1 VDNKNPDNK
10 NLDNKKVAATAPGSE
25 REYGIGYKLIGKN
38 YATPDL
44 YAKVT
49 GQAKYAEDFR
59 AEGMLFCKLLLS
71 PMPHARV
78 KRIDARAALAM
89 PGVKGILTAD
99 DLPAPADTLTDNGT
113 VIKAS
118 KWGERGLTMEPVYQG
133 EPILAV
139 AALDELTAADA
150 IEKIQ
155 IDFEPLP
162 FVVDPLDTLRP
173 DSPNPRIDGNV
184 WTRPAAAGSQAPG
197 APVVSELKWT
207 MADFADERHGRL
219 PMGKT
224 PDQWSYG
231 DVESG
236 FKNAALVLDETFV
249 TPDTSHQTLETRSAM
264 AYWQN
269 GKVYIHTGTQST
281 AQTLPAIARW
291 LNIDTDKIVF
301 ISEYTGGGFGSK
313 ITGGVTM
320 IIPALLAKKTNAPV
334 MMRISREEET
344 YIGRARPGFQGRM
357 KVGFSKEGRITALD
371 MFVICDNG
379 PYEAVGDAPSSGRIV
394 SLLYQ
399 PQAMRWRGVTVL
411 TNTPPRSAQSSPGG
425 LQGIVIIEPII
436 AKAAR
441 KLGVDQVAIRR
452 INCPEGKA
460 PFGPPVQGKLQHA
473 TSAFLKDA
481 LDRGAE
487 RFRWSERVARTPKR
501 IGAKVRGVGVS
512 LSCYVGGT
520 IGFDGLLVIR
530 PDGRITFQ
538 SGIGNLGTESVMD
551 VHRAG
556 AEVLG
561 VPWEKCDVVWGN
573 TTKNLPFTCVS
584 GGSQTTHAMTRAAY
598 ATAMDAKKKLQEI
611 AAKKLGGKP
620 EHYEVANERVFR
632 KGGGGAGLTLA
643 QAAKYAIQLGGV
655 YDGHEAPADVH
666 KLTKASV
673 AALAGQGLVA
683 AAKDNYPRDGSTF
696 SYVASFA
703 EVEVDVETGKYYILD
718 FLASGDVGTVIHP
731 RALGG
736 QMLGRSTL
744 GIGHAIGQKW
754 VFDPHYGQMVSKR
767 FHHNKPPTILD
778 VPVDMQWTA
787 LDIPDP
793 ETPVGAR
800 GVGEPPVAG
809 GCGAIL
815 NALSDALGD
824 EVFQRAPVNAD
835 TILTSLE
842 AGRPMQHPLMAHI

>member
-1 VDNKNPDNK
+1 
-10 NLDNKKVAATAPGSE
+10 LDNRKLDNEKVVESKSAE
-25 REYGIGYKLIGKN
+25 RQYGAGHKLIGKN
-38 YATPDL
+38 YTTPDL

-59 AEGMLFCKLLLS
+59 ADGMLFCKLLLS

-78 KRIDARAALAM
+78 KRIDAKAALAM
-89 PGVKGILTAD
+89 PGVKGILTAN

-118 KWGERGLTMEPVYQG
+118 KWGERGLTNEPVYQG

-139 AALDELTAADA
+139 AAVDELTAAEA

-173 DSPNPRIDGNV
+173 GGPNPRTDGNV
-184 WTRPAAAGSQAPG
+184 WTRPAAAGSQGPG
-197 APVVSELKWT
+197 APVVTELKWT
-207 MADFADERHGRL
+207 DSDFAELKHGRL
-219 PMGKT
+219 PTGKV
-224 PDQWSYG
+224 PDEWTYG
-231 DVESG
+231 DLDSG
-236 FKNAALVLDETFV
+236 FHNAALVLDETFV

-291 LNIDTDKIVF
+291 LNISPDNIVF

-313 ITGGVTM
+313 ITGGVSM

-344 YIGRARPGFQGRM
+344 FIGRARPGFQGRM
-357 KVGFSKEGRITALD
+357 KAGFSKEGRITALD

-379 PYEAVGDAPSSGRIV
+379 PYDAVGDAPSSGRIV

-399 PQAMRWRGVTVL
+399 PEAMRWRGVTVL

-441 KLGVDQVAIRR
+441 RLGVDQVAIRR

-460 PFGPPVQGKLQHA
+460 PFGPLTQGKMQYA
-473 TSAFLKDA
+473 TSAFLKEA

-487 RFRWSERVARTPKR
+487 QFGWSERVARTPKR
-501 IGAKVRGVGVS
+501 IGTKVRGVGVS

-520 IGFDGLLVIR
+520 IGFDGLLVIT
-530 PDGRITFQ
+530 PDGRIIFQ
-538 SGIGNLGTESVMD
+538 SGIGNLGTESVID

-611 AAKKLGGKP
+611 AARKLGGKP
-620 EHYEVANERVFR
+620 EQYEVANERVFR
-632 KGGGGAGLTLA
+632 KGGGAGMTLA
-643 QAAKYAIQLGGV
+643 QAAKYAIQLGGI

-673 AALAGQGLVA
+673 TALAGQGLVA

-703 EVEVDVETGKYYILD
+703 EVEVDVETGRYFIVD
-718 FLASGDVGTVIHP
+718 FLASADVGTVIHP

-736 QMLGRSTL
+736 QVLGRSTL

-754 VFDPHYGQMVSKR
+754 VFDPHYGEMVSKR

-809 GCGAIL
+809 GCASIL
-815 NALSDALGD
+815 NALSDVLGD
-824 EVFQRAPVNAD
+824 EVFRRAPVNAD

>member
-1 VDNKNPDNK
+1 MDNQKTDNRK
-10 NLDNKKVAATAPGSE
+10 PIETFQAAE
-25 REYGIGYKLIGKN
+25 RQYGAGYKLIGKN
-38 YATPDL
+38 YQTPDL

-78 KRIDARAALAM
+78 KRIDANAALAM
-89 PGVKGILTAD
+89 PGVKAILTAN

-118 KWGERGLTMEPVYQG
+118 KWGERGLTNEPVYQG

-139 AALDELTAADA
+139 AAVDELTAAEA

-173 DSPNPRIDGNV
+173 GGPNPRTDGNV
-184 WTRPAAAGSQAPG
+184 WTRPAGQNPG
-197 APVVSELKWT
+197 PPEVTELKWT
-207 MADFADERHGRL
+207 QADFAEEKHGRL
-219 PMGKT
+219 PMGKS
-224 PDQWSYG
+224 PDEWSYG
-231 DVESG
+231 DVDSS

-269 GKVYIHTGTQST
+269 GKVYIYTGTQST

-291 LNIDTDKIVF
+291 LNINPDNVVF

-313 ITGGVTM
+313 ITGGVSM
-320 IIPALLAKKTNAPV
+320 IIPALLAKKTNTPV

-344 YIGRARPGFQGRM
+344 FIGRARPSFQGRM

-379 PYEAVGDAPSSGRIV
+379 PYDAVGDAPSSGRIV

-441 KLGVDQVAIRR
+441 RLGVDQVAIRR

-460 PFGPPVQGKLQHA
+460 QFGPAVQGKRQYA
-473 TSAFLKDA
+473 TSAFLKEA

-487 RFRWSERVARTPKR
+487 QFKWSERVARTPKR
-501 IGAKVRGVGVS
+501 MGTKVRGVGVS

-520 IGFDGLLVIR
+520 IGFDGLLVIK

-538 SGIGNLGTESVMD
+538 SGIGNLGTESVID

-584 GGSQTTHAMTRAAY
+584 GGSQTTHAMTRAAH
-598 ATAMDAKKKLQEI
+598 AAAMDAKKKLQEI

-620 EHYEVANERVFR
+620 EQYEVGNERVFR
-632 KGGGGAGLTLA
+632 KGGAGMTLA

-655 YDGHEAPADVH
+655 YDGHEPAADLH

-703 EVEVDVETGKYYILD
+703 EVEVDVETGKYYIVD
-718 FLASGDVGTVIHP
+718 FLASADVGTVIHP

-736 QMLGRSTL
+736 QVLGRSVL

-754 VFDPHYGQMVSKR
+754 VFDPHYGEMVSKR

-778 VPVDMQWTA
+778 VPVDMQWSA

-800 GVGEPPVAG
+800 GVGEPPVGG
-809 GCGAIL
+809 GCASIL

-824 EVFQRAPVNAD
+824 EIFQRAPVNAD

-842 AGRPMQHPLMAHI
+842 AGRPMQHPLTAHI

>member
-1 VDNKNPDNK
+1 LDNQKTDNKRA
-10 NLDNKKVAATAPGSE
+10 VETAKPTE
-25 REYGIGYKLIGKN
+25 RQYGAGYKLIGKN
-38 YATPDL
+38 YQTPDL

-78 KRIDARAALAM
+78 KRIHTNAALAM
-89 PGVKGILTAD
+89 PGVKAILTAN

-118 KWGERGLTMEPVYQG
+118 KWGERGLTNEPVYQG

-139 AALDELTAADA
+139 AAVDELTAAEA
-150 IEKIQ
+150 IEKIEL
-155 IDFEPLP
+155 DLEPLP
-162 FVVDPLDTLRP
+162 FVTDPLGTLRP
-173 DSPNPRIDGNV
+173 GGPNPRTDGNV
-184 WTRPAAAGSQAPG
+184 WTRPAGQNPG
-197 APVVSELKWT
+197 PPEVTELKWT
-207 MADFADERHGRL
+207 KADFEEEKHGRL
-219 PMGKT
+219 PMGKA
-224 PDQWSYG
+224 PDEWSYG
-231 DVESG
+231 DVDSG

-269 GKVYIHTGTQST
+269 GKVYIYTGTQST

-291 LNIDTDKIVF
+291 LNISPENIVF

-313 ITGGVTM
+313 ITGGVSM

-344 YIGRARPGFQGRM
+344 FIGRARPSFQGRM

-379 PYEAVGDAPSSGRIV
+379 PYDAVGDASSSGRIV

-399 PQAMRWRGVTVL
+399 PLAMRWRGVTVL

-452 INCPEGKA
+452 VNCPEGKA
-460 PFGPPVQGKLQHA
+460 PFGPAVQGKRQYA
-473 TSAFLKDA
+473 TSAFLKEA

-487 RFRWSERVARTPKR
+487 QFRWSERVARTPKR
-501 IGAKVRGVGVS
+501 MGTKVRGVGVS

-520 IGFDGLLVIR
+520 IGFDGLLVIK
-530 PDGRITFQ
+530 PDGRIAFQ
-538 SGIGNLGTESVMD
+538 SGIGNLGTESVID

-573 TTKNLPFTCVS
+573 TTKSLPFTCVS

-620 EHYEVANERVFR
+620 EQYEVANERVFR
-632 KGGGGAGLTLA
+632 KGGGAGMTLA
-643 QAAKYAIQLGGV
+643 QAAKYAIQMGGV

-703 EVEVDVETGKYYILD
+703 EIEVDIETGKYYIVD
-718 FLASGDVGTVIHP
+718 FLASADVGTVIHP

-736 QMLGRSTL
+736 QVLGRSVL

-754 VFDPHYGQMVSKR
+754 VFDPHYGEMVSKR

-778 VPVDMQWTA
+778 VPVDMQWSA

-809 GCGAIL
+809 GCASIL

-824 EVFQRAPVNAD
+824 EIFQRAPVNAD

-842 AGRPMQHPLMAHI
+842 AGRPMQHPLVAHI

>member
-1 VDNKNPDNK
+1 MDNK
-10 NLDNKKVAATAPGSE
+10 NLDNKSLDNKDLPNKKVAAVARGSE
-25 REYGIGYKLIGKN
+25 REYGVGYKLIGKN

-78 KRIDARAALAM
+78 KRIVTNAALAM
-89 PGVKGILTAD
+89 PGVKGILTAN

-118 KWGERGLTMEPVYQG
+118 KWGERGLTNEPVYQG

-139 AALDELTAADA
+139 AAVDELTAAEA
-150 IEKIQ
+150 IQKIEL
-155 IDFEPLP
+155 DLEPLP
-162 FVVDPLDTLRP
+162 FVTDPLATLRP
-173 DSPNPRIDGNV
+173 GGPNPRTDGNV
-184 WTRPAAAGSQAPG
+184 WTRPAGQNPG
-197 APVVSELKWT
+197 PPVVTELKWT
-207 MADFADERHGRL
+207 KADFAELDQGRL
-219 PMGKT
+219 PMGNA
-224 PDQWSYG
+224 PDEWIYG
-231 DVESG
+231 DVDSG

-269 GKVYIHTGTQST
+269 GKVYIYTGTQST

-291 LNIDTDKIVF
+291 LNISPDNVVF

-313 ITGGVTM
+313 ITGGVSM

-334 MMRISREEET
+334 MMRVSREEET
-344 YIGRARPGFQGRM
+344 FIGRARPSFQGRM

-379 PYEAVGDAPSSGRIV
+379 PYDAVGDAPSSGRIV

-425 LQGIVIIEPII
+425 LQGIVILEPII

-441 KLGVDQVAIRR
+441 RLGVDQVAIRR

-460 PFGPPVQGKLQHA
+460 QFGPAVQGKRQYA
-473 TSAFLKDA
+473 TSAFIKEA

-487 RFRWSERVARTPKR
+487 QFNWSERVARTPKR
-501 IGAKVRGVGVS
+501 IGTKVRGVGVS

-520 IGFDGLLVIR
+520 IGFDGLLVIT
-530 PDGRITFQ
+530 PEGRVVFQ
-538 SGIGNLGTESVMD
+538 SGIGNLGTESVID

-561 VPWEKCDVVWGN
+561 GPWEKCDVVWGN

-584 GGSQTTHAMTRAAY
+584 GGSQTTHAMTRAAH
-598 ATAMDAKKKLQEI
+598 AAAMDAKKKLQEI

-620 EHYEVANERVFR
+620 EQYEVGNERVFR
-632 KGGGGAGLTLA
+632 KGGASMTLA
-643 QAAKYAIQLGGV
+643 QAAKYAIQLGGI
-655 YDGHEAPADVH
+655 YDGHEAPADLH

-673 AALAGQGLVA
+673 AAMAGQGLVA

-703 EVEVDVETGKYYILD
+703 EVEVDVETGKYYIVD
-718 FLASGDVGTVIHP
+718 FLASADVGTVIHP

-736 QMLGRSTL
+736 QVLGRSVL

-767 FHHNKPPTILD
+767 FYQNKPPTILD
-778 VPVDMQWTA
+778 VPVDMQWGA

-809 GCGAIL
+809 GCASIL

-824 EVFQRAPVNAD
+824 QIFQRAPVNAD

>member
-1 VDNKNPDNK
+1 VS
-10 NLDNKKVAATAPGSE
+10 NLINDRP
-25 REYGIGYKLIGKN
+25 YGPQYKLIGKN
-38 YATPDL
+38 YVTADL

-49 GQAKYAEDFR
+49 GRSKYAEDFR

-71 PMPHARV
+71 PLPHARV
-78 KRIDARAALAM
+78 KHIDASEALAM
-89 PGVKGILTAD
+89 PGVRAILTAD

-118 KWGERGLTMEPVYQG
+118 KWGERGLTMEPLYQG

-139 AALDELTAADA
+139 AAVDELTAAEA
-150 IEKIQ
+150 IERIR
-155 IDFEPLP
+155 IDFERLP

-173 DSPNPRIDGNV
+173 GGPNPRTDGNI
-184 WTRPAAAGSQAPG
+184 WATQTGRP
-197 APVVSELKWT
+197 PVVAELKWT
-207 MADFADERHGRL
+207 DADFDEAKYGRL

-224 PDQWSYG
+224 ADDWSYG
-231 DVESG
+231 DVEGG
-236 FKNAALVLDETFV
+236 FKNAALMLDETFV
-249 TPDTSHQTLETRSAM
+249 TPDVSHQCLETRSAM

-269 GKVYIHTGTQST
+269 GRVYLHTGTQST

-291 LNIDTDKIVF
+291 LNIDASKIVF

-320 IIPALLAKKTNAPV
+320 IIPALLAKKANAPV

-344 YIGRARPGFQGRM
+344 FIGRARPGFQGRM
-357 KVGFSKEGRITALD
+357 KVGFSKEGRILALD
-371 MFVICDNG
+371 MFVISDNG
-379 PYEAVGDAPSSGRIV
+379 PYDAQGDSPTSGHMV

-425 LQGIVIIEPII
+425 LQGIAIIEPII

-441 KLGVDQVAIRR
+441 KLGVDQVAIRY

-460 PFGPPVQGKLQHA
+460 PYGPPVQGKLSHA
-473 TSAFLKDA
+473 TSAFIKEA
-481 LDRGAE
+481 LQRGAE
-487 RFRWSERVARTPKR
+487 QFNWQKRVARSPKR
-501 IGAKVRGVGVS
+501 SGSKVRGVGVS

-520 IGFDGLLVIR
+520 IGFDGLLVIT
-530 PDGRITFQ
+530 PDGRVRFH
-538 SGIGNLGTESVMD
+538 SGIGNLGTESVID
-551 VHRAG
+551 VHRAA

-561 VPWEKCDVVWGN
+561 VPWEKCDVVWGD
-573 TTKNLPFTCVS
+573 TSKHFPFTCVS
-584 GGSQTTHAMTRAAY
+584 GGSQTTHAMTRAAH
-598 ATAMDAKKKLQEI
+598 AVAMDARQKLQEI
-611 AAKKLGGKP
+611 AAKSLGGKP
-620 EHYEVANERVFR
+620 EDYVVANERVFR
-632 KGGGGAGLTLA
+632 KGSGSGMTLA
-643 QAAKYAIQLGGV
+643 QAAQRAIELGGK

-666 KLTKASV
+666 KVTKASV
-673 AALAGQGLVA
+673 AALTGQGLVA
-683 AAKDNYPRDGSTF
+683 AAKDNYGRDGMTH

-703 EVEVDVETGKYYILD
+703 EIEVDVETGKYYIVD
-718 FLASGDVGTVIHP
+718 FLAYADVGTVIHP

-736 QMLGRSTL
+736 QVLGRSTL

-754 VFDPHYGQMVSKR
+754 VFDPHYGEMVSKR

-778 VPVDMQWTA
+778 VPVNMQWAA

-800 GVGEPPVAG
+800 GIGEPPVGG
-809 GCGAIL
+809 GCASIL

-824 EVFQRAPVNAD
+824 EIFRRAPVNAD

-842 AGRPMQHPLMAHI
+842 AGRPMQHPLLAHI

>member
-1 VDNKNPDNK
+1 
-10 NLDNKKVAATAPGSE
+10 LDNKKVVETAKTAE
-25 REYGIGYKLIGKN
+25 RQYGAGYKLIGKN
-38 YATPDL
+38 YTTPDL

-59 AEGMLFCKLLLS
+59 ADGMLFCKLLLS

-78 KRIDARAALAM
+78 KRIHADEALAM
-89 PGVKGILTAD
+89 PGVKAILTAN

-118 KWGERGLTMEPVYQG
+118 KWGERGLTNEPVYQG

-139 AALDELTAADA
+139 AAVDELTAAEA
-150 IEKIQ
+150 IEKME

-162 FVVDPLDTLRP
+162 FVTDPLDTLRP
-173 DSPNPRIDGNV
+173 GGPNPRTDGNV
-184 WTRPAAAGSQAPG
+184 WTRPTAPGSQGPG
-197 APVVSELKWT
+197 APVVTELKWT
-207 MADFADERHGRL
+207 KADFSELAKGRL

-224 PDQWSYG
+224 PDEWSYG
-231 DVESG
+231 DLDSG

-291 LNIDTDKIVF
+291 LNISPDNVVF

-313 ITGGVTM
+313 ITGGVSM
-320 IIPALLAKKTNAPV
+320 IIAALLAKKTNTPV

-344 YIGRARPGFQGRM
+344 FIGRARPGFQGRM

-379 PYEAVGDAPSSGRIV
+379 PYDAVGDAPSSGRIV

-460 PFGPPVQGKLQHA
+460 PFGPLLQGKQQYA
-473 TSAFLKDA
+473 TSAFLKEA

-487 RFRWSERVARTPKR
+487 QFRWSERIARSPKR
-501 IGAKVRGVGVS
+501 MGSKVRGVGVS

-520 IGFDGLLVIR
+520 IGFDGLLVIK
-530 PDGRITFQ
+530 PDGRIAFQ

-573 TTKNLPFTCVS
+573 TTKSLPFTCVS

-598 ATAMDAKKKLQEI
+598 ATAIDAKKKLQEI

-620 EHYEVANERVFR
+620 EQYEVANERVFR
-632 KGGGGAGLTLA
+632 KGGGAGMTLA

-683 AAKDNYPRDGSTF
+683 AAKDTYPRDGSTF

-703 EVEVDVETGKYYILD
+703 EVEVDIETGKYYIVD

-767 FHHNKPPTILD
+767 FYQSKPPTILD

-809 GCGAIL
+809 GCGSIL

-824 EVFQRAPVNAD
+824 EIFQRAPVNAD

>member
-1 VDNKNPDNK
+1 
-10 NLDNKKVAATAPGSE
+10 LDNAKLDDKKAVETAKANTNTNE
-25 REYGIGYKLIGKN
+25 RQYGARYKLIGKN
-38 YATPDL
+38 YQTPDL

-78 KRIDARAALAM
+78 KRIHADAALAM
-89 PGVKGILTAD
+89 PGVKAILTAN

-118 KWGERGLTMEPVYQG
+118 KWGERGLTNEPVYQG

-139 AALDELTAADA
+139 AAVDELTAAEA

-155 IDFEPLP
+155 IDFELLP
-162 FVVDPLDTLRP
+162 FVIDPLDTLRP
-173 DSPNPRIDGNV
+173 GGPNPRTDGNV
-184 WTRPAAAGSQAPG
+184 WTRPGQNPG
-197 APVVSELKWT
+197 PPVVTELKWT
-207 MADFADERHGRL
+207 KADFADEKHGRL
-219 PMGKT
+219 PMGKA
-224 PDQWSYG
+224 PDEWSYG
-231 DVESG
+231 DVDSG

-269 GKVYIHTGTQST
+269 GKVYIYTGTQST

-291 LNIDTDKIVF
+291 LNISPDNVVF

-313 ITGGVTM
+313 ITGGVSM
-320 IIPALLAKKTNAPV
+320 IIPALLAKRTNAPV

-344 YIGRARPGFQGRM
+344 FIGRARPGFQGRM
-357 KVGFSKEGRITALD
+357 KVGFSKDGRITALD
-371 MFVICDNG
+371 MYVICDNG
-379 PYEAVGDAPSSGRIV
+379 PYDAVGDAPSSGRIV

-399 PQAMRWRGVTVL
+399 PEAMRWRGVTVL

-460 PFGPPVQGKLQHA
+460 PFGPAIQGKRQYA
-473 TSAFLKDA
+473 TSAFLKEA

-487 RFRWSERVARTPKR
+487 QFKWSERVARTPKR
-501 IGAKVRGVGVS
+501 MGTKVRGVGVS

-520 IGFDGLLVIR
+520 IGFDGLLVIT
-530 PDGRITFQ
+530 PDGRVVFQ
-538 SGIGNLGTESVMD
+538 SGIGNLGTESVID

-573 TTKNLPFTCVS
+573 TGKNLPFTCVS

-620 EHYEVANERVFR
+620 EQYEVANERVFR
-632 KGGGGAGLTLA
+632 KGGAGMTLA

-655 YDGHEAPADVH
+655 YDGHEAPADLH

-703 EVEVDVETGKYYILD
+703 EVEVDVETGKYYIVD
-718 FLASGDVGTVIHP
+718 FLASADVGTVIHP

-736 QMLGRSTL
+736 QVLGRSVL
-744 GIGHAIGQKW
+744 GMGHAIGQKW
-754 VFDPHYGQMVSKR
+754 VFDPHYGEMVSKR

-778 VPVDMQWTA
+778 VPVDMQWSA

-809 GCGAIL
+809 GCASIL

-824 EVFQRAPVNAD
+824 EIFQRAPVNAD
-835 TILTSLE
+835 TILTALE
-842 AGRPMQHPLMAHI
+842 AGRPMQHPLRAHI

>member
-1 VDNKNPDNK
+1 
-10 NLDNKKVAATAPGSE
+10 LDNKKVAAPTQAPE
-25 REYGIGYKLIGKN
+25 RQYGAGYKLIGKN
-38 YATPDL
+38 YTTPDL

-78 KRIDARAALAM
+78 KRIDVSAALAM
-89 PGVKGILTAD
+89 PGVKAILTAD

-118 KWGERGLTMEPVYQG
+118 KWGERGLTNEPVYQG
-133 EPILAV
+133 EPVLAV
-139 AALDELTAADA
+139 AAIDELTAAEA
-150 IEKIQ
+150 IEKIN
-155 IDFEPLP
+155 IDFELLP
-162 FVVDPLDTLRP
+162 FAVDPLDTLRP
-173 DSPNPRIDGNV
+173 GGPNPRTDGNV
-184 WTRPAAAGSQAPG
+184 WARPAEPASPQNPA
-197 APVVSELKWT
+197 APVITELKWT
-207 MADFADERHGRL
+207 AADFAEEKYGRL

-224 PDQWSYG
+224 PDEWSYG
-231 DVESG
+231 DLDSG
-236 FKNAALVLDETFV
+236 FKTAALVLDETFV

-269 GKVYIHTGTQST
+269 GKVYMHTGTQST

-291 LNIDTDKIVF
+291 LNIDADKIVF

-320 IIPALLAKKTNAPV
+320 IIPALLAKKTNTPV

-344 YIGRARPGFQGRM
+344 FIGRARPGFQGRM
-357 KVGFSKEGRITALD
+357 KVGFSKEGRIMALD
-371 MFVICDNG
+371 MFVISNNG
-379 PYEAVGDAPSSGRIV
+379 PYDAQGDGPSSGRIV

-399 PQAMRWRGVTVL
+399 PLAMRWRGVTVL

-452 INCPEGKA
+452 VNCPEGKA
-460 PFGPPVQGKLQHA
+460 PFGASVQGARQHA
-473 TSAFLKDA
+473 TSAFLKEA

-487 RFRWSERVARTPKR
+487 QFRWHERVARGPKR
-501 IGAKVRGVGVS
+501 MGTKVRGVGVS

-520 IGFDGLLVIR
+520 IGFDGLLVIK

-538 SGIGNLGTESVMD
+538 SGIGNLGTESVID

-573 TTKNLPFTCVS
+573 TAKNLPFTCVS
-584 GGSQTTHAMTRAAY
+584 GGSQTTHAMTRAAH
-598 ATAMDAKKKLQEI
+598 AVAMEAKKKLQEI

-620 EHYEVANERVFR
+620 EQYEVSNERVFR
-632 KGGGGAGLTLA
+632 KGGGASMSLA
-643 QAAKYAIQLGGV
+643 QAAQYAIQLGGV

-683 AAKDNYPRDGSTF
+683 AAKDNYPRDGATF

-703 EVEVDVETGKYYILD
+703 EVEVDVETGKYYIVD

-744 GIGHAIGQKW
+744 GMGHAIGQKW
-754 VFDPHYGQMVSKR
+754 VFDPHYGEMVSKR
-767 FHHNKPPTILD
+767 FHHSKPPTILD
-778 VPVDMQWTA
+778 VPVNMQWTA

-800 GVGEPPVAG
+800 GVGEPPVGG
-809 GCGAIL
+809 GCASIL

-824 EVFQRAPVNAD
+824 EIFQRAPVNAD

>member
-1 VDNKNPDNK
+1 MDNK
-10 NLDNKKVAATAPGSE
+10 NLDNKNLPNKKVAAVARGSE
-25 REYGIGYKLIGKN
+25 REYGVGYKLIGKN

-78 KRIDARAALAM
+78 KRIVTDAALAM
-89 PGVKGILTAD
+89 PGVKGILTAN

-118 KWGERGLTMEPVYQG
+118 KWGERGLTNEPVYQG

-139 AALDELTAADA
+139 AAVDELTAAEA
-150 IEKIQ
+150 IQKIEL
-155 IDFEPLP
+155 DLEPLP
-162 FVVDPLDTLRP
+162 FVTDPLATLRP
-173 DSPNPRIDGNV
+173 GGPNPRTDGNV
-184 WTRPAAAGSQAPG
+184 WTRPAGQNPG
-197 APVVSELKWT
+197 PPVVTELKWT
-207 MADFADERHGRL
+207 KADFAELDQGRL
-219 PMGKT
+219 PMGKA
-224 PDQWSYG
+224 PDEWIYG
-231 DVESG
+231 DVDSG

-269 GKVYIHTGTQST
+269 GKVYIYTGTQST

-291 LNIDTDKIVF
+291 LNISPDNVVF

-313 ITGGVTM
+313 ITGGVSM

-344 YIGRARPGFQGRM
+344 FIGRARPSFQGRM
-357 KVGFSKEGRITALD
+357 KVGFSKEGLITALD

-379 PYEAVGDAPSSGRIV
+379 PYDAVGDAPSSGRIV

-441 KLGVDQVAIRR
+441 RLGVDQVAIRR
-452 INCPEGKA
+452 VNCPEGKA
-460 PFGPPVQGKLQHA
+460 QFGPAVQGKRQYA
-473 TSAFLKDA
+473 TSAFIKEA

-487 RFRWSERVARTPKR
+487 QFNWSERVARTPKR
-501 IGAKVRGVGVS
+501 IGTKVRGVGVS

-520 IGFDGLLVIR
+520 IGFDGLLVIT
-530 PDGRITFQ
+530 PEGRVIFQ
-538 SGIGNLGTESVMD
+538 SGIGNLGTESVID

-561 VPWEKCDVVWGN
+561 VPWEKCEVVWGN

-584 GGSQTTHAMTRAAY
+584 GGSQTTHAMTRAAH
-598 ATAMDAKKKLQEI
+598 AAAMEAKKKLQEI

-620 EHYEVANERVFR
+620 EQYELGNERVFR
-632 KGGGGAGLTLA
+632 KGGASITLA

-703 EVEVDVETGKYYILD
+703 EVEVDVETGKYYIVD
-718 FLASGDVGTVIHP
+718 FLASADVGTVIHP

-736 QMLGRSTL
+736 QVLGRSVL

-767 FHHNKPPTILD
+767 FYQNKPPTILD
-778 VPVDMQWTA
+778 VPVDMQWSA

-809 GCGAIL
+809 GCASIL

-824 EVFQRAPVNAD
+824 QIFQRAPVNAD

>member
-1 VDNKNPDNK
+1 
-10 NLDNKKVAATAPGSE
+10 LDNKKAVETSKATE
-25 REYGIGYKLIGKN
+25 RQYGAGYKLIGKN
-38 YATPDL
+38 YQTPDL

-49 GQAKYAEDFR
+49 GKAKYAEDFR

-71 PMPHARV
+71 PLPHARV
-78 KRIDARAALAM
+78 RRIHADAALRM
-89 PGVKGILTAD
+89 PGVKAILTAN

-118 KWGERGLTMEPVYQG
+118 KWGDRGLTMEPLYQG

-139 AALDELTAADA
+139 AAVDELTAAEA

-173 DSPNPRIDGNV
+173 GGPNPRTDGNV
-184 WTRPAAAGSQAPG
+184 WTRPAASGSQGPG
-197 APVVSELKWT
+197 APAVTELKWT
-207 MADFADERHGRL
+207 KADFAELQHGRL

-224 PDQWSYG
+224 PDEWSYG
-231 DVESG
+231 DLDSG

-269 GKVYIHTGTQST
+269 GKVYIHSGTQST

-291 LNIDTDKIVF
+291 LNIDAEKVVF

-313 ITGGVTM
+313 ITGGVSM

-334 MMRISREEET
+334 MMRVSREEELF
-344 YIGRARPGFQGRM
+344 IGRARPGFQGRM
-357 KVGFSKEGRITALD
+357 KVGFSKEGRIAALD

-379 PYEAVGDAPSSGRIV
+379 PYDAVGDAPSSGRIV

-399 PQAMRWRGVTVL
+399 PQAMRWRGVTVM

-425 LQGIVIIEPII
+425 LQGIVLIEPVI

-441 KLGVDQVAIRR
+441 RLGVDQVAIRR

-460 PFGPPVQGKLQHA
+460 PFGPAVQGKRQHA
-473 TSAFLKDA
+473 TSAFLKEA

-487 RFRWSERVARTPKR
+487 QFKWSERVARTPKR
-501 IGAKVRGVGVS
+501 MGTKVRGVGVS
-512 LSCYVGGT
+512 LSCYVGGS
-520 IGFDGLLVIR
+520 IGFDGLLVIK
-530 PDGRITFQ
+530 PDGRIVFQ
-538 SGIGNLGTESVMD
+538 SGIGNLGTESVID

-561 VPWEKCDVVWGN
+561 VPWEKCDVTWGN
-573 TTKNLPFTCVS
+573 TAKNLPFTCVS
-584 GGSQTTHAMTRAAY
+584 GGSQTTHAMTRAAH
-598 ATAMDAKKKLQEI
+598 AAAMDAKKKLQEI

-632 KGGGGAGLTLA
+632 KGGGASMTLA
-643 QAAKYAIQLGGV
+643 QAAKHAIQLGGV
-655 YDGHEAPADVH
+655 YDGHEAPADIH

-673 AALAGQGLVA
+673 TALAGQGLVA
-683 AAKDNYPRDGSTF
+683 AAKDNYPRDGATF

-703 EVEVDVETGKYYILD
+703 EVEVDVETGKYYIVD

-744 GIGHAIGQKW
+744 GMGHAIGQKW
-754 VFDPHYGQMVSKR
+754 VFDPHYGEMVSKR
-767 FHHNKPPTILD
+767 FHHSKPPTILD
-778 VPVDMQWTA
+778 VPVNMQWTA

-809 GCGAIL
+809 GCASIL

-824 EVFQRAPVNAD
+824 EVFRRAPVNAD

-842 AGRPMQHPLMAHI
+842 AGRPLQHPLMAHI

>member
-1 VDNKNPDNK
+1 MDNKTVETAK
-10 NLDNKKVAATAPGSE
+10 ATEPQ
-25 REYGIGYKLIGKN
+25 YGAGYKLIGKN
-38 YATPDL
+38 YQTPDL

-78 KRIDARAALAM
+78 KRIHTNAALAM
-89 PGVKGILTAD
+89 PGVKAILTAN

-118 KWGERGLTMEPVYQG
+118 KWGERGLTNEPVYQG

-139 AALDELTAADA
+139 AAVDELTAAEA
-150 IEKIQ
+150 IEKIEL
-155 IDFEPLP
+155 DLEPLP
-162 FVVDPLDTLRP
+162 FVTDPLDTLRP
-173 DSPNPRIDGNV
+173 GRPNPRTDGNV
-184 WTRPAAAGSQAPG
+184 WSRPAGQNPG
-197 APVVSELKWT
+197 PPEVTELKWT
-207 MADFADERHGRL
+207 KADFAELDQGRL
-219 PMGKT
+219 PMGKA
-224 PDQWSYG
+224 PDEWSYG
-231 DVESG
+231 DVDSG
-236 FKNAALVLDETFV
+236 FKTAALVLDETFV
-249 TPDTSHQTLETRSAM
+249 TPDTSHQTLETRSAL

-269 GKVYIHTGTQST
+269 GKVYIYTGTQST

-291 LNIDTDKIVF
+291 LNISPDNVVF

-313 ITGGVTM
+313 ITGGVSM
-320 IIPALLAKKTNAPV
+320 IIPALLSKKTNAPV

-344 YIGRARPGFQGRM
+344 FIGRARPSFQGRM

-379 PYEAVGDAPSSGRIV
+379 PYDAVGDAPSSGRIV

-452 INCPEGKA
+452 VNCPEGKA
-460 PFGPPVQGKLQHA
+460 PFGPAVQGKRQYA
-473 TSAFLKDA
+473 TSAFLKEA

-487 RFRWSERVARTPKR
+487 QFKWSERVARTPK
-501 IGAKVRGVGVS
+501 GMGTKVRGVGVS

-520 IGFDGLLVIR
+520 IGFDGLLVIK
-530 PDGRITFQ
+530 PDGRIAFQ
-538 SGIGNLGTESVMD
+538 SGIGNLGTESVID

-620 EHYEVANERVFR
+620 EQYEVANERVFR
-632 KGGGGAGLTLA
+632 KGGAGMTLA
-643 QAAKYAIQLGGV
+643 QAAKYAIQMGGV
-655 YDGHEAPADVH
+655 YDGHEASADLH

-703 EVEVDVETGKYYILD
+703 EVEIDIETGKYYIVD
-718 FLASGDVGTVIHP
+718 FLASADVGTVIHP

-736 QMLGRSTL
+736 QVLGRSVL

-754 VFDPHYGQMVSKR
+754 VFDPHYGEMVSKR
-767 FHHNKPPTILD
+767 FYQNKPPTILD

-809 GCGAIL
+809 GCASIL

-824 EVFQRAPVNAD
+824 EIFQRAPVNAD

-842 AGRPMQHPLMAHI
+842 AGRPMQHPLVAHI

>member
-1 VDNKNPDNK
+1 LDKQKDDQK
-10 NLDNKKVAATAPGSE
+10 TDNKKPTETAKATE
-25 REYGIGYKLIGKN
+25 RQYGAGYKLIGKN
-38 YATPDL
+38 YQTPDL

-71 PMPHARV
+71 PMPHARLR
-78 KRIDARAALAM
+78 RIHTSAALAV
-89 PGVKGILTAD
+89 PGVKAILTAD

-118 KWGERGLTMEPVYQG
+118 KWGERGLTNEPVYQG

-139 AALDELTAADA
+139 AAVDELTAAEA
-150 IEKIQ
+150 IEKIEL
-155 IDFEPLP
+155 DLEPLP
-162 FVVDPLDTLRP
+162 FVTDPLGTLRP
-173 DSPNPRIDGNV
+173 GGPNPRTDGNV
-184 WTRPAAAGSQAPG
+184 WTRPAGQNPG
-197 APVVSELKWT
+197 PPEVTELKWT
-207 MADFADERHGRL
+207 KADFEEEKHGRL
-219 PMGKT
+219 PMGKA
-224 PDQWSYG
+224 PDEWSYG
-231 DVESG
+231 DVDSG

-269 GKVYIHTGTQST
+269 GKVYIYTGTQST

-291 LNIDTDKIVF
+291 LNISPENIVF

-313 ITGGVTM
+313 ITGGVSM

-344 YIGRARPGFQGRM
+344 FIGRARPSFQGRM

-379 PYEAVGDAPSSGRIV
+379 PYDAVGDAPSSGRIV

-399 PQAMRWRGVTVL
+399 PLAMRWRGVTVL

-452 INCPEGKA
+452 VNCPEGKA
-460 PFGPPVQGKLQHA
+460 PFGPAVQGKRQYA
-473 TSAFLKDA
+473 TSAFLKEA

-487 RFRWSERVARTPKR
+487 QFRWSERVARTPKR
-501 IGAKVRGVGVS
+501 MGTKVRGVGVS

-520 IGFDGLLVIR
+520 IGFDGLLVIK
-530 PDGRITFQ
+530 PDGRIAFQ
-538 SGIGNLGTESVMD
+538 SGIGNLGTESVID

-573 TTKNLPFTCVS
+573 TTKSLPFTCVS

-611 AAKKLGGKP
+611 AAKKLGGEP
-620 EHYEVANERVFR
+620 EQYEVANERVFR
-632 KGGGGAGLTLA
+632 KGGGAGMTLA
-643 QAAKYAIQLGGV
+643 QAAKYAIQMGGV

-703 EVEVDVETGKYYILD
+703 EIEVDIETGKYYIVD
-718 FLASGDVGTVIHP
+718 FLASADVGTVIHP

-736 QMLGRSTL
+736 QVLGRSVL

-754 VFDPHYGQMVSKR
+754 VFDPHYGEMVSKR

-778 VPVDMQWTA
+778 VPVDMQWSA

-809 GCGAIL
+809 GCASIL

-824 EVFQRAPVNAD
+824 EIFQRAPVNAD

-842 AGRPMQHPLMAHI
+842 AGRPMQHPLVAHI

>member
-1 VDNKNPDNK
+1 MDNQKTDNQKAVDTAK
-10 NLDNKKVAATAPGSE
+10 ATE
-25 REYGIGYKLIGKN
+25 RQYGTGYKLIGKN

-71 PMPHARV
+71 PMPHARL
-78 KRIDARAALAM
+78 KRIDAKAALAM
-89 PGVKGILTAD
+89 PGVKAILTAN

-118 KWGERGLTMEPVYQG
+118 KWGERGLTNEPVYQG

-139 AALDELTAADA
+139 AAVDELTAAEA
-150 IEKIQ
+150 IEKIE
-155 IDFEPLP
+155 IDFERLP

-173 DSPNPRIDGNV
+173 SGPNPRTDGNV
-184 WTRPAAAGSQAPG
+184 WTRPAGQNPG
-197 APVVSELKWT
+197 PPEITELKWT
-207 MADFADERHGRL
+207 HADFAEEKHGRL
-219 PMGKT
+219 PMGKS
-224 PDQWSYG
+224 PDEWSYG
-231 DVESG
+231 DVDSE

-269 GKVYIHTGTQST
+269 GKVYIYTGTQST

-291 LNIDTDKIVF
+291 LNISPDNVVF

-313 ITGGVTM
+313 ITGGVSM

-344 YIGRARPGFQGRM
+344 FIGRARPSFQGRM

-379 PYEAVGDAPSSGRIV
+379 PYDSVGDAPSSGRIV

-441 KLGVDQVAIRR
+441 RLGVDQVAIRR

-460 PFGPPVQGKLQHA
+460 PFGPAAQGKRQYA
-473 TSAFLKDA
+473 TSAFLKEA

-487 RFRWSERVARTPKR
+487 QFKWNERVARTPKR
-501 IGAKVRGVGVS
+501 MGTKVRGVGVS

-520 IGFDGLLVIR
+520 IGFDGLLVIK

-538 SGIGNLGTESVMD
+538 SGIGNLGTESVID

-584 GGSQTTHAMTRAAY
+584 GGSQTTHAMTRAAH
-598 ATAMDAKKKLQEI
+598 AAAMDARKKLQEI

-620 EHYEVANERVFR
+620 EQYEVANERVFR
-632 KGGGGAGLTLA
+632 KGGAGITLA

-655 YDGHEAPADVH
+655 YDGHQASDDLH

-703 EVEVDVETGKYYILD
+703 EVEVDVETGKYYIVD
-718 FLASGDVGTVIHP
+718 FLASADVGTVIHP

-736 QMLGRSTL
+736 QVLGRSVL

-754 VFDPHYGQMVSKR
+754 VFDPHYGEMLSKR

-800 GVGEPPVAG
+800 GIGEPPVGG
-809 GCGAIL
+809 GCASIL

-824 EVFQRAPVNAD
+824 EIFQRAPVNAD

-842 AGRPMQHPLMAHI
+842 AGRPMQHPLTAHI

>member
-1 VDNKNPDNK
+1 M
-10 NLDNKKVAATAPGSE
+10 DNKKAVETAKVTE
-25 REYGIGYKLIGKN
+25 RQYGAGYKLIGKN
-38 YATPDL
+38 YQTPDL

-78 KRIDARAALAM
+78 KRIHSDAALST
-89 PGVKGILTAD
+89 PGVKAILTAN

-118 KWGERGLTMEPVYQG
+118 KWGERGLTNEPVYQG
-133 EPILAV
+133 EPILAI
-139 AALDELTAADA
+139 AAVDELTAAEA

-162 FVVDPLDTLRP
+162 FVVDPLDSLRP
-173 DSPNPRIDGNV
+173 GGPNPRTDGNV
-184 WTRPAAAGSQAPG
+184 WTRPAGQNPG
-197 APVVSELKWT
+197 PPEVTELKWT
-207 MADFADERHGRL
+207 KADFVELKNGRL
-219 PMGKT
+219 PMGKA
-224 PDQWSYG
+224 PDEWSYG
-231 DVESG
+231 NVDSG
-236 FKNAALVLDETFV
+236 FKNAALVLDESFV

-269 GKVYIHTGTQST
+269 GKVYIYTGTQST

-291 LNIDTDKIVF
+291 LNINPDNVVF

-313 ITGGVTM
+313 ITGGVSM
-320 IIPALLAKKTNAPV
+320 IIPALLAKKTNTPV

-344 YIGRARPGFQGRM
+344 FIGRARPSFQGRM

-379 PYEAVGDAPSSGRIV
+379 PYDAVGDAPSSGRIV

-399 PQAMRWRGVTVL
+399 PEAMRWRGVTVL

-452 INCPEGKA
+452 VNCPEGKA
-460 PFGPPVQGKLQHA
+460 PFGPAVQGKRQYA
-473 TSAFLKDA
+473 TSAFLKEA

-487 RFRWSERVARTPKR
+487 QFKWSERVTRTPKR
-501 IGAKVRGVGVS
+501 MGTKVRGVGVS

-520 IGFDGLLVIR
+520 IGFDGLLVIK

-538 SGIGNLGTESVMD
+538 SGIGNLGTESVID

-620 EHYEVANERVFR
+620 DQYEVANERVFR
-632 KGGGGAGLTLA
+632 KGGGASMALA
-643 QAAKYAIQLGGV
+643 QAAKYAIQMGGV

-703 EVEVDVETGKYYILD
+703 EIEVDIETGKYYIVD
-718 FLASGDVGTVIHP
+718 FLASADVGTVIHP

-736 QMLGRSTL
+736 QVLGRSVL

-754 VFDPHYGQMVSKR
+754 VFDPHYGEMVSKR

-778 VPVDMQWTA
+778 VPVDMQWSA

-809 GCGAIL
+809 GCASIL

-824 EVFQRAPVNAD
+824 EIFQRAPVNAD

-842 AGRPMQHPLMAHI
+842 AGRPMQHPLTAHI